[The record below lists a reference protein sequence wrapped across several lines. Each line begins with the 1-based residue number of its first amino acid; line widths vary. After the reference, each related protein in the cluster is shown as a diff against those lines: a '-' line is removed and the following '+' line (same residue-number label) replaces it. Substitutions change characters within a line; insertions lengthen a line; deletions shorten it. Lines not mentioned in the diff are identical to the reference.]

1 MHEKKSGQDI
11 TPKKEK
17 KKKSCNCSK
26 LGKKKK
32 QKKKKERDSLNES
45 THYAK
50 AFTLLYIEIRFEQ
63 NLYTVS

>member
-17 KKKSCNCSK
+17 KKKK
-26 LGKKKK
+26 LQLFKTWKKKN
-32 QKKKKERDSLNES
+32 KKRKERDSLNES

>member
-1 MHEKKSGQDI
+1 MKKRVDRI
-11 TPKKEK
+11 LPRKRK
-17 KKKSCNCSK
+17 KKKKKAATVQNSE
-26 LGKKKK
+26 KKK